1 MCDQYDSL
9 FEFISIMA
17 VSASKV
23 SQSVGADPGVPRAAV
38 CRADENEKQNEYTSL
53 RSTHETDRARYV
65 TKLGCEP
72 GKVGCP
78 WDESGTR
85 GKVAVS
91 WANGRKMNGCDER
104 RSESLGG
111 ILGAKKPR
119 WGRVTGRQN

>member
-78 WDESGTR
+78 WDESVDVG
-85 GKVAVS
+85 
-91 WANGRKMNGCDER
+91 WLCHGRM
-104 RSESLGG
+104 GG
-111 ILGAKKPR
+111 R
-119 WGRVTGRQN
+119 